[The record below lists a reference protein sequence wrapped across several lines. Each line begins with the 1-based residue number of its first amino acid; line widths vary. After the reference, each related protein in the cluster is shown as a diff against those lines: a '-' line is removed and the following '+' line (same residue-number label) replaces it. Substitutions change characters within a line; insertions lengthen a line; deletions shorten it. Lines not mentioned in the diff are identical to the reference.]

1 MVLVISLFAF
11 GERLWDV
18 VEIKMV
24 IREKELALAEV
35 QERKIKLEEE
45 KDMATDPAALHIKMR
60 QLGYIY
66 PGETVY
72 LDAD

>member
-1 MVLVISLFAF
+1 MILPYFMVLVISLFAF

-35 QERKIKLEEE
+35 QERRIKLEEE
-45 KDMATDPAALHIKMR
+45 NKE
-60 QLGYIY
+60 LGK
-66 PGETVY
+66 
-72 LDAD
+72 